1 MINFFAKRPSVAK
14 LLFGRSASARTDY
27 CKCIQIKGF
36 SLSRRNNCSSAVQSV
51 TIRCVMIAGVGCSKK
66 LHTNNF
72 LRRLAARS
80 ALELLNFYIDAFGRL
95 LLLPSVCQQPPQRV
109 SDFSIKDPSN
119 QAFIKSICIMKL
131 GYLSMWS
138 IPWRH
143 GDVVCK

>member
-80 ALELLNFYIDAFGRL
+80 ALELLNFYIDAFERL
-95 LLLPSVCQQPPQRV
+95 LLLPSLCQQPPQRL

-119 QAFIKSICIMKL
+119 QAFIKSI
-131 GYLSMWS
+131 YLYNETGILVHVDYTMETSY
-138 IPWRH
+138 
-143 GDVVCK
+143 

>member
-80 ALELLNFYIDAFGRL
+80 ALEFLNLTMILLKIYRIGSF
-95 LLLPSVCQQPPQRV
+95 
-109 SDFSIKDPSN
+109 
-119 QAFIKSICIMKL
+119 
-131 GYLSMWS
+131 
-138 IPWRH
+138 
-143 GDVVCK
+143 

>member
-80 ALELLNFYIDAFGRL
+80 ALEFLNFTMIL
-95 LLLPSVCQQPPQRV
+95 LKLY
-109 SDFSIKDPSN
+109 IKDRILLTKHLHKLSVHKIGWDTSLEIHTATGGDN
-119 QAFIKSICIMKL
+119 LWTFCLKICDL
-131 GYLSMWS
+131 GSK
-138 IPWRH
+138 
-143 GDVVCK
+143 V

>member
-80 ALELLNFYIDAFGRL
+80 ALELLNFS
-95 LLLPSVCQQPPQRV
+95 LPT
-109 SDFSIKDPSN
+109 
-119 QAFIKSICIMKL
+119 MKTKCPEI
-131 GYLSMWS
+131 Y
-138 IPWRH
+138 RH
-143 GDVVCK
+143 R

>member
-80 ALELLNFYIDAFGRL
+80 ALDFFNFNFDTFQKLFLFAN
-95 LLLPSVCQQPPQRV
+95 S
-109 SDFSIKDPSN
+109 SIHTSR
-119 QAFIKSICIMKL
+119 ICE
-131 GYLSMWS
+131 GSF
-138 IPWRH
+138 
-143 GDVVCK
+143 